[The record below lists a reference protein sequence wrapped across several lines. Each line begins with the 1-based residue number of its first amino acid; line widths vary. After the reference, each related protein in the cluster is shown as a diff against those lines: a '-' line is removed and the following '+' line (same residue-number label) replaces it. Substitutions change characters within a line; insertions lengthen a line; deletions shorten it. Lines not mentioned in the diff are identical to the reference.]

1 MEDMHI
7 FIWNIIRIDVI
18 FRYNEVRA
26 NAGIDC
32 CIILVGNKL
41 DQRHIRA
48 VLHEDAKR
56 YAEERNIQY
65 EERDVVERTKEWM
78 NAILDMWKRRL

>member
-1 MEDMHI
+1 MVKKI
-7 FIWNIIRIDVI
+7 FIKIELKFFLN
-18 FRYNEVRA
+18 RYNEVRA

-48 VLHEDAKR
+48 VLYDDAKR
-56 YAEERNIQY
+56 YAEERNIQ
-65 EERDVVERTKEWM
+65 
-78 NAILDMWKRRL
+78 

>member
-1 MEDMHI
+1 
-7 FIWNIIRIDVI
+7 
-18 FRYNEVRA
+18 VRA

-56 YAEERNIQY
+56 YADDRNIQ
-65 EERDVVERTKEWM
+65 
-78 NAILDMWKRRL
+78 

>member
-1 MEDMHI
+1 MVSETRSPSLLHLHPTH
-7 FIWNIIRIDVI
+7 
-18 FRYNEVRA
+18 RYNEVRA

-48 VLHEDAKR
+48 VLNDDAKR
-56 YAEERNIQY
+56 YADERNIQ
-65 EERDVVERTKEWM
+65 
-78 NAILDMWKRRL
+78 

>member
-1 MEDMHI
+1 MI
-7 FIWNIIRIDVI
+7 LCL

-32 CIILVGNKL
+32 CIILVGNKS

-48 VLHEDAKR
+48 VLHDDAKR
-56 YAEERNIQY
+56 YAEERNIQ
-65 EERDVVERTKEWM
+65 
-78 NAILDMWKRRL
+78 

>member
-1 MEDMHI
+1 MKGDYS
-7 FIWNIIRIDVI
+7 

-48 VLHEDAKR
+48 VLPDDARR
-56 YAEERNIQY
+56 YAEERNIQ
-65 EERDVVERTKEWM
+65 
-78 NAILDMWKRRL
+78 

>member
-1 MEDMHI
+1 VKKN
-7 FIWNIIRIDVI
+7 FFLSFFSNR
-18 FRYNEVRA
+18 FNEVRA

-48 VLHEDAKR
+48 VLSDDAKR
-56 YAEERNIQY
+56 YAEERNIQ
-65 EERDVVERTKEWM
+65 
-78 NAILDMWKRRL
+78 

>member
-1 MEDMHI
+1 LI
-7 FIWNIIRIDVI
+7 NGKIIPCKIS
-18 FRYNEVRA
+18 FFYFFPSNRYNEVRA

-48 VLHEDAKR
+48 VLSDDAKR
-56 YAEERNIQY
+56 YADERNIQ
-65 EERDVVERTKEWM
+65 
-78 NAILDMWKRRL
+78 

>member
-1 MEDMHI
+1 MVK
-7 FIWNIIRIDVI
+7 IILIKI
-18 FRYNEVRA
+18 CLEKFLFSNRYNEVRA

-48 VLHEDAKR
+48 VLYDDAKR
-56 YAEERNIQY
+56 YAQERNIQY
-65 EERDVVERTKEWM
+65 DLLLV
-78 NAILDMWKRRL
+78 NN

>member
-1 MEDMHI
+1 MLLLFLIYSKRQHSKVLINGKRISMKNI
-7 FIWNIIRIDVI
+7 FFSKRDF

-48 VLHEDAKR
+48 VLSEDAKR
-56 YAEERNIQY
+56 YAEERNIQ
-65 EERDVVERTKEWM
+65 
-78 NAILDMWKRRL
+78 

>member
-1 MEDMHI
+1 MRLSFLISLKHQHSKI
-7 FIWNIIRIDVI
+7 LINGKKKILNFFLKFNFHLI
-18 FRYNEVRA
+18 RYNEVRA

-48 VLHEDAKR
+48 VLPDDARR
-56 YAEERNIQY
+56 YAEERNIQ
-65 EERDVVERTKEWM
+65 
-78 NAILDMWKRRL
+78 